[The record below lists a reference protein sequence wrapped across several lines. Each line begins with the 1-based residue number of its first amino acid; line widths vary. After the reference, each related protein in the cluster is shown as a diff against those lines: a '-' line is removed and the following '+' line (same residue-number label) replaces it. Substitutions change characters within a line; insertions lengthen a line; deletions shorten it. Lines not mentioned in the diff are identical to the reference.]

1 MVIAGY
7 NSIKNM
13 NSGERYKILL
23 RENKDNLNKWKAIF
37 TD

>member
-7 NSIKNM
+7 NSIENM
-13 NSGERYKILL
+13 NSGKRYKILL
-23 RENKDNLNKWKAIF
+23 RKNIDSLSKWKAIF